1 MKIKKLEK
9 DIEDLNNVI
18 FKETKNFYLY
28 ENLLFNFY
36 LFIISNTFF
45 TELNRK
51 IQCYGFISLL
61 YTKSNYQLVNS
72 TNRLKFNVLNKDQ
85 RDHLIFQL
93 EDILSPYQIKTTD
106 SKISN
111 FSILAAGKM
120 KQIIDQVLIEVFQN
134 FAQYDKINPV
144 DIRITGPEIRS
155 KLSFYLRKYKYRFII
170 NSLLFSSAV

>member
-1 MKIKKLEK
+1 MVQFSKKQK
-9 DIEDLNNVI
+9 
-18 FKETKNFYLY
+18 KFYLY
-28 ENLLFNFY
+28 DNSNV
-36 LFIISNTFF
+36 ISNTFF

-51 IQCYGFISLL
+51 IQCFILLL

-72 TNRLKFNVLNKDQ
+72 TNRLKFNVLNNDQ

-134 FAQYDKINPV
+134 FAQYDKINLV

-170 NSLLFSSAV
+170 NSSLFSSAV

>member
-9 DIEDLNNVI
+9 DIGDLNDII
-18 FKETKNFYLY
+18 FKETKKFYLY
-28 ENLLFNFY
+28 DDSNFV
-36 LFIISNTFF
+36 SNTFF
-45 TELNRK
+45 TELNKK
-51 IQCYGFISLL
+51 IQSYGFILLL

-72 TNRLKFNVLNKDQ
+72 TNRLKFNVLNNNE

-120 KQIIDQVLIEVFQN
+120 KQKIID
-134 FAQYDKINPV
+134 
-144 DIRITGPEIRS
+144 
-155 KLSFYLRKYKYRFII
+155 
-170 NSLLFSSAV
+170 

>member
-1 MKIKKLEK
+1 MVQFSKKQK
-9 DIEDLNNVI
+9 
-18 FKETKNFYLY
+18 KFYLY
-28 ENLLFNFY
+28 DNSNV
-36 LFIISNTFF
+36 ISNTFF

-51 IQCYGFISLL
+51 IQCYRFILLL

-72 TNRLKFNVLNKDQ
+72 TNRLKFNVLNNDQ

-170 NSLLFSSAV
+170 NSSLFSSAV

>member
-1 MKIKKLEK
+1 MMQFSKKQT
-9 DIEDLNNVI
+9 IFIYMTIVI
-18 FKETKNFYLY
+18 SFLTH
-28 ENLLFNFY
+28 
-36 LFIISNTFF
+36 FF

-72 TNRLKFNVLNKDQ
+72 TNRLKFNVLNNDQ

-120 KQIIDQVLIEVFQN
+120 KQIIDQVLIEGFQN
-134 FAQYDKINPV
+134 FVQFDKINPV
-144 DIRITGPEIRS
+144 GIRITDPEIRS
-155 KLSFYLRKYKYRFII
+155 KLSFYSRKY
-170 NSLLFSSAV
+170 

>member
-1 MKIKKLEK
+1 MMQFSKKQT
-9 DIEDLNNVI
+9 IFIYMTIVI
-18 FKETKNFYLY
+18 SFLTH
-28 ENLLFNFY
+28 
-36 LFIISNTFF
+36 FF

-72 TNRLKFNVLNKDQ
+72 TNRLKFNVLNNDQ

-106 SKISN
+106 SKISI

-120 KQIIDQVLIEVFQN
+120 KQIIDQVLIEGFQN
-134 FAQYDKINPV
+134 FVQFDKINPV
-144 DIRITGPEIRS
+144 GIRITDPEIRS
-155 KLSFYLRKYKYRFII
+155 KLSFYSRKY
-170 NSLLFSSAV
+170 

>member
-36 LFIISNTFF
+36 SFIISNTFF

-111 FSILAAGKM
+111 FSILVVGKM
-120 KQIIDQVLIEVFQN
+120 KQKIIDQVLIEGFQN
-134 FAQYDKINPV
+134 FAQYGKINPV
-144 DIRITGPEIRS
+144 DISTTDPEIRS
-155 KLSFYLRKYKYRFII
+155 KLSFYSRKYKYL
-170 NSLLFSSAV
+170 LLFNHHGNPD